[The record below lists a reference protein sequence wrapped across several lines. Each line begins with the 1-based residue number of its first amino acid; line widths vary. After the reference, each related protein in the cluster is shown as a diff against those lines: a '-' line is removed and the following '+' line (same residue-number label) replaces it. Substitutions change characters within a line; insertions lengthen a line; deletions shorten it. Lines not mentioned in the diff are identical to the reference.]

1 MNMKELPLSTQEKVM
16 LSLRGLYSSYG
27 YIQFKM
33 NKFEEYDLYAR
44 NKDFLISDHVITFTD
59 LNGKLM
65 ALKPDVTLSMVKNS
79 KDLPDSLQKLY
90 YVENVYRGDKGT
102 GAFKEIMQVGLECL
116 GCVDDY
122 CLSEVLSLAAQSLL
136 AMDRNCILDI
146 SHLGLLS
153 DFVDAIGVTPD
164 VKSTV
169 FQHIGAKNRHELAAV
184 CRGCG
189 VSEDGIADLQKLI
202 ALSGTP
208 DAVLT
213 EISRVLGDRVDHS
226 VIEHLQ
232 NIIRALPEGP
242 GKEMLRFD
250 FSVVDDFHYYN
261 GLVFKGFV
269 QGIPQ
274 SVLSGG
280 QYDKLMR
287 KMGRTSDAVG
297 FAVYMDMLERL
308 DTSKKAY
315 DVDVILLY
323 DAGDDL
329 NNVRNRAEVM
339 IQSGS
344 SVMVQ
349 RTVPENIRYRK
360 LMKMTGNEV
369 TILGNDA

>member
-1 MNMKELPLSTQEKVM
+1 MQEFPLSTQEKVM
-16 LSLRGLYSSYG
+16 FSLRGLYSSYG

-79 KDLPDSLQKLY
+79 KDAPDSLQKLY

-102 GAFKEIMQVGLECL
+102 GGFKEIMQVGLECL
-116 GCVDDY
+116 GNVDDY
-122 CLSEVLSLAAQSLL
+122 CLSEVLSLAVKSL
-136 AMDRNCILDI
+136 RNISGNTILDI

-153 DFVDAIGVTPD
+153 DYIDSIGIPQAA
-164 VKSTV
+164 KATV
-169 FQHIGAKNRHELAAV
+169 FQHIGAKNCHELASV

-189 VSEDGIADLQKLI
+189 VPEDCIADLLKLI
-202 ALSGTP
+202 TLNGAPG
-208 DAVLT
+208 AVLPQIS
-213 EISRVLGDRVDHS
+213 EILGDRIDTAALVS
-226 VIEHLQ
+226 LQ
-232 NIIRALPEGP
+232 NVIRSLPEGP
-242 GKEMLRFD
+242 EKDMIRFD

-287 KMGRTSDAVG
+287 KMGRKSNAVG
-297 FAVYMDMLERL
+297 FAVYMDMLERFEQ
-308 DTSKKAY
+308 SRKPY
-315 DVDVILLY
+315 DVDTVLLY
-323 DAGDDL
+323 DDEDDL
-329 NNVRNRAEVM
+329 KIVRMQAEQI

-349 RTVPENIRYRK
+349 RKVPDNIRYRK
-360 LMKMTGNEV
+360 LLKIAGNNEV
-369 TILGNDA
+369 KTLGNNA

>member
-1 MNMKELPLSTQEKVM
+1 
-16 LSLRGLYSSYG
+16 
-27 YIQFKM
+27 
-33 NKFEEYDLYAR
+33 
-44 NKDFLISDHVITFTD
+44 
-59 LNGKLM
+59 
-65 ALKPDVTLSMVKNS
+65 
-79 KDLPDSLQKLY
+79 
-90 YVENVYRGDKGT
+90 
-102 GAFKEIMQVGLECL
+102 
-116 GCVDDY
+116 
-122 CLSEVLSLAAQSLL
+122 
-136 AMDRNCILDI
+136 
-146 SHLGLLS
+146 
-153 DFVDAIGVTPD
+153 
-164 VKSTV
+164 
-169 FQHIGAKNRHELAAV
+169 
-184 CRGCG
+184 

-329 NNVRNRAEVM
+329 NNVRNQAEAM

>member
-1 MNMKELPLSTQEKVM
+1 MNMQEFPLSTQERVM
-16 LSLRGLYSSYG
+16 FSLRGLYSSYG

-79 KDLPDSLQKLY
+79 KDSPNSLQKLY

-102 GAFKEIMQVGLECL
+102 GGFKEIMQVGLECL

-122 CLSEVLSLAAQSLL
+122 CLSEVLSLAVQSL
-136 AMDRNCILDI
+136 RNISQNSILDI
-146 SHLGLLS
+146 SHLGILS
-153 DFVDAIGVTPD
+153 DFLDSIGIPQNA
-164 VKSTV
+164 KSTV
-169 FQHIGAKNRHELAAV
+169 FQCIGAKNRHELAAV
-184 CRGCG
+184 CRDCG
-189 VSEDGIADLQKLI
+189 VSEESIADLLKLTS
-202 ALSGTP
+202 LNGMP
-208 DAVLT
+208 DVVLPQIS
-213 EISRVLGDRVDHS
+213 EILGDRIDTAALES
-226 VIEHLQ
+226 LANVI
-232 NIIRALPEGP
+232 RGLPDGP
-242 GKEMLRFD
+242 DKDMLRFD

-287 KMGRTSDAVG
+287 KMGRKSDAVG
-297 FAVYMDMLERL
+297 FAVYMDILERL
-308 DTSKKAY
+308 EQSRKSY
-315 DVDVILLY
+315 DVDVVLLY
-323 DAGDDL
+323 DENADIKI
-329 NNVRNRAEVM
+329 VRKQADQM
-339 IQSGS
+339 IRGGS

-349 RTVPENIRYRK
+349 RTVPENIRYRQ
-360 LMKMTGNEV
+360 LMKIMDKEV
-369 TILGNDA
+369 KTLGNDA

>member
-1 MNMKELPLSTQEKVM
+1 MNMQNLPLSAQERAM
-16 LSLRGLYSSYG
+16 FSLRGLYSCYG
-27 YIQFKM
+27 YTQFKM

-79 KDLPDSLQKLY
+79 KDTLDTLQKLY

-102 GAFKEIMQVGLECL
+102 GGFKEIMQVGLECL

-122 CLSEVLSLAAQSLL
+122 CLSEVLSLAAQSLR
-136 AMDRNCILDI
+136 AISNNSILDI

-153 DFVDAIGVTPD
+153 DFVDSIGVPAD
-164 VKSTV
+164 VKSIV
-169 FQHIGAKNRHELAAV
+169 FQHIGAKNRHELASV
-184 CRGCG
+184 CREYG
-189 VSEDGIADLQKLI
+189 VQEDAIADLQKLI
-202 ALSGTP
+202 GLNGAP
-208 DAVLT
+208 DVVLP
-213 EISRVLGDRVDHS
+213 EISRILGNRVDTS
-226 VIEHLQ
+226 VVDRLQ
-232 NIIRALPEGP
+232 NVIQALSDGPE
-242 GKEMLRFD
+242 KEMLRFD

-261 GLVFKGFV
+261 GLVFKGFI

-287 KMGRTSDAVG
+287 KMGRSSGAVG

-308 DTSKKAY
+308 EQRKKDF

-323 DAGDDL
+323 EEDDDL
-329 NNVRNRAEVM
+329 AVVRSQANGLIA
-339 IQSGS
+339 SGS

-349 RTVPENIRYRK
+349 RKVPENIRYRQLLK
-360 LMKMTGNEV
+360 MKGKEMETVG
-369 TILGNDA
+369 LDA